1 MVGWGRYGRPRIIK
15 MKLGSKKMVP
25 AKLVVTKESF
35 GSFIVIGLILFMQ
48 EKELWKN
55 IHG

>member
-1 MVGWGRYGRPRIIK
+1 